1 MSGMQ
6 LRFII
11 QNHKT
16 NHPHY
21 DLSLKID
28 GVLMTWI
35 IPKRIPTKCREI
47 RLAIED
53 KAERPSS
60 FDYKTVLDDGYGTGE
75 AGVWDA
81 GTYEITRKN
90 KSKIEFEAKGEKFAG
105 KFILL
110 LPSWGK
116 WYKKRLWILI
126 KL

>member
-16 NHPHY
+16 NHPHF
-21 DLSLKID
+21 DLSLEID
-28 GVLMTWI
+28 GARMTWI
-35 IPKRIPTKCREI
+35 LPKRVPIKGREI
-47 RLAIED
+47 RLAIKD

-60 FDYKTVLDDGYGTGE
+60 FDYNTVVDDGYGMGE
-75 AGVWDA
+75 AEVWDT
-81 GTYEITRKN
+81 GTYEITSKN

-110 LPSWGK
+110 LPSWGR
-116 WYKKRLWILI
+116 WYKKRLWTLI
-126 KL
+126 KI